1 MQLSWRPAMNNNFV
15 RGKIHIEHHKDL
27 DDTVMENHVIHTK
40 AQSYLIS
47 LYLGQ
52 SKSILVGTSN

>member
-1 MQLSWRPAMNNNFV
+1 MNNNFV